1 MPFDTIFPNNPPPM
15 PPEMMDAIGDTGPGP
30 LVDSMGGGM
39 EAFAGAM
46 QGGGDIAAG
55 GEAFMDFMHDAC
67 ANGDVPGVTPEMF
80 DGMAD
85 AFSDV
90 AGPAMMGMP
99 ADASPADMGEVFM
112 DAATMMMPEGFDM
125 PPEMAD
131 MFGGMADTF
140 ADTGCSPHDI
150 GAEFGPPMPDGAVPG
165 DPASFPEGDF
175 APPPGDM
182 AGGPEG
188 GMAPPPGDM
197 AGGPEGGMAPPPGDM
212 AGGAADALG
221 GALGAGPVDGP
232 GDVGAGAAA
241 LGGAAAAGDMA
252 ANAADP
258 AAAVDAAVGSAMDA
272 AMEQGGAPVDS
283 SGITEADS
291 GYADAAG
298 AQEDEVDPSAG
309 MG

>member
-1 MPFDTIFPNNPPPM
+1 M

-30 LVDSMGGGM
+30 LVDAMGGGM

-67 ANGDVPGVTPEMF
+67 ANGDVPGVSPEMF

-85 AFSDV
+85 SFADV

-140 ADTGCSPHDI
+140 ADCGCGPHDM

-165 DPASFPEGDF
+165 DPASFPEGDYG
-175 APPPGDM
+175 PPPGDM
-182 AGGPEG
+182 AGGP
-188 GMAPPPGDM
+188 M
-197 AGGPEGGMAPPPGDM
+197 GGPEGGMAPPPGDM

-221 GALGAGPVDGP
+221 GALGAGLGEPMGGPMQGEGGMAPPP
-232 GDVGAGAAA
+232 GDMAG
-241 LGGAAAAGDMA
+241 GPMGDPAAAGDA
-252 ANAADP
+252 AI
-258 AAAVDAAVGSAMDA
+258 AAAMDSAT
-272 AMEQGGAPVDS
+272 EQGGAPDS
-283 SGITEADS
+283 APQEEVAGMGDM
-291 GYADAAG
+291 GGAAP
-298 AQEDEVDPSAG
+298 EDEVDPSAG